1 MKKMMLLL
9 IILMTNI
16 CQANPNSVINMG
28 LHLDNQRN
36 LIQPDKFLLSQAIK
50 SYRAGGHQN
59 ALTFFKKSSALGNA
73 LAQRYVGLMY
83 VNGLGT
89 QKDYIMGYAW
99 LRLAAHDKSQKNKNL
114 MDQVYNLLTLDQKKL
129 ADLTYK
135 EINNEYGELAALT
148 RRDRWVRKQK
158 MKMTGSRTGSLAFA
172 PISFDT
178 PHGNGIYN
186 QIKSYVEDYNFGYV
200 TSGEIIPKNE
210 ETQEK

>member
-1 MKKMMLLL
+1 MLLL
-9 IILMTNI
+9 TLVFTSVSH
-16 CQANPNSVINMG
+16 ANPNSVINMG

-36 LIQPDKFLLSQAIK
+36 LIQPDKFLLGQAIK
-50 SYRAGGHQN
+50 SYRAGGNQN

-114 MDQVYNLLTLDQKKL
+114 RDQVYKLLTPIQKKQ
-129 ADLTYK
+129 AEIAYK
-135 EINNEYGELAALT
+135 NINDEYGELAALT

-200 TSGEIIPKNE
+200 SSGEIIPKE
-210 ETQEK
+210 EQSKESEQ